1 MSPRL
6 ARSFRAE
13 AALLLALFN
22 ACFLLQAWAVGFQ
35 TLALSGSGSLGEGVA
50 VFYPQGV
57 EPSAPSPSLAL
68 LASPVAKHALPP
80 GWVLVPQFSSDGS
93 SVRAQFSLDASI
105 DLYGGGEVTGPL
117 RRNGTSITLWNTDNY
132 MYTKDSGRRLYQSHP
147 WILGL
152 RADGSAFG
160 LLFDSTWK
168 ATLDCTTG
176 VSFTSQ
182 GPAFPVIVIDKPS
195 PQAVLGALAELTG
208 HIPLPPRW
216 ALGYHQCRY
225 SYYPDARVRE
235 IADTFRQRQIPCD
248 VIWLDIDYMD
258 GFRVFTFDKSLF
270 PDPKGLN
277 DYLHASGFKSIWM
290 IDPGVKHD
298 TGYSVYKTGT
308 AVDAWVKTAAGADY
322 QGSVWPGACVFPD
335 FTRPETRSWWSAL
348 YPPFMANGV
357 DGIWNDM
364 NEPAVFNTSDWTM
377 PEDNWHRGGEGL
389 PPGPHL
395 QYHNVYGMLMVQASR
410 EGILASAPEKRP
422 FVLTR
427 ANFLGGQRYAATWT
441 GDNSS
446 TDHYLQLSI
455 PMSLT
460 LGLSGQPFN
469 GPDIGGFDGNATGE
483 LWAKWIGLGA
493 FYPFSRAHSS
503 KGTNNKEPWAFGTAV
518 EQTARIALGRRYR
531 LLPYLYTLFRQASL
545 DGLPVMR
552 PVFMAEPTN
561 AALRSEQQAFTLGAD
576 LLVVPRW
583 AASPRLPGGSWRELS
598 LVEGDTADS
607 NQPRVLLRAGAI
619 LPLGRIVQNTTEDS
633 LSTLSL
639 AVALDA
645 DGKADGLLYEDA
657 GNGFGYQTGDYT
669 LTALHAEKRG
679 GIVRVT
685 ATRADGARE
694 SGAGTVALQ
703 AFDVDGTLLPETLV
717 ALEPPA
723 LAEGAADAAWLSNLS
738 MRAQLAAGSGSM
750 TAGFVISGTTPK
762 TVLVRAGG
770 PSLSRFGITQP
781 VEDPVLELHQGP
793 TVKLA
798 SNDDWSSGGDAGA
811 ALAKAFAS
819 VGAYDW
825 SVGSKDAALL
835 VTLAPGAYTAVF
847 TDKSRKGGAGIIEVY
862 DLAPGSKDSRLS
874 NLSGL
879 SFSGQGEQVQVVGFA
894 VSGSAARR
902 VLVRAAGPSLD
913 AFGVSGA
920 LREPSLALY
929 QSTHLSAFRFG
940 WDAGLEDVFDA
951 LGAFAWKAASGDAAQ
966 LVSLAPGEYTVVVGG
981 KGGTT
986 GVVLLEVYDAPGK
999 EPLD

>member
-1 MSPRL
+1 MFPRL
-6 ARSFRAE
+6 ALLPRTGV
-13 AALLLALFN
+13 ALLLA
-22 ACFLLQAWAVGFQ
+22 AFLSSLLSPCLDAAGFQ
-35 TLALSGSGSLGEGVA
+35 SLPLAGSGSLGEGIA

-57 EPSAPSPSLAL
+57 DPVAPPPSLAL
-68 LASPVAKHALPP
+68 LASPVAKGSLPL
-80 GWVLVPQFSSDGS
+80 GWALVPQFSSDGS
-93 SVRAQFSLDASI
+93 SVRALFNLEASV

-132 MYTKDSGRRLYQSHP
+132 LYSKDSGRRLYQSHP

-152 RADGSAFG
+152 RPDGSAFG

-168 ATLDCTTG
+168 ATLDCTNG
-176 VSFTSQ
+176 VSFTCQ
-182 GPAFPVIVIDKPS
+182 GPAFPVIVIDRSS
-195 PQAVLGALAELTG
+195 PQAVLRALADLTG

-225 SYYPDARVRE
+225 SYYPDSRVRE
-235 IADTFRQRQIPCD
+235 IADSFRQRQIPCD

-258 GFRVFTFDKSLF
+258 GFRIFSFDKSLF

-290 IDPGVKHD
+290 IDPGVKYD
-298 TGYSVYKTGT
+298 AGYSVYKSGT
-308 AVDAWVKTAAGADY
+308 ETDAWVKTAAGADY

-335 FTRPETRSWWSAL
+335 FTRPETRTWWSAL
-348 YPPFMANGV
+348 YPPFMATGI

-377 PEDNWHRGGEGL
+377 PEDNWHRGGGGL
-389 PPGPHL
+389 PAGPHL
-395 QYHNVYGMLMVQASR
+395 QYHNVYGLLMVQASR
-410 EGILASAPEKRP
+410 EGILASAPDKRP

-441 GDNSS
+441 GDNGS
-446 TDHYLQLSI
+446 TEAYLQLSI

-483 LWAKWIGLGA
+483 LWARWIGLGA

-518 EQTARIALGRRYR
+518 EQTARIALDRRYR
-531 LLPYLYTLFRQASL
+531 LLPYLYTLFREASL

-552 PVFMAEPTN
+552 PVFMAEPAN
-561 AALRSEQQAFTLGAD
+561 AALRSEQQAFTLGSD

-583 AASPRLPGGSWRELS
+583 AASPQLPGGAWRELS

-619 LPLGRIVQNTTEDS
+619 LPLGRIVQNSTEDS
-633 LSTLSL
+633 LSKLSL
-639 AVALDA
+639 AVALGA
-645 DGKADGLLYEDA
+645 DGKADGVLYEDA

-685 ATRADGARE
+685 ATRADGARA

-703 AFDVDGTLLPETLV
+703 AFDEDGTLLPETLV
-717 ALEPPA
+717 ALEPPE
-723 LAEGAADAAWLSNLS
+723 LAEGAADAGCLSNLS

-750 TAGFVISGTTPK
+750 TAGFVISGTAPK

-793 TVKLA
+793 TVTLA
-798 SNDDWSSGGDAGA
+798 SNDDWAAGLDSGA
-811 ALAKAFAS
+811 ALSKAFAA

-825 SVGSKDAALL
+825 APGSKDAALL

-847 TDKSRKGGAGIIEVY
+847 TDASRKGGAGIIEVY
-862 DLAPGSKDSRLS
+862 DMSPGAAGARLS

-879 SFSGQGEQVQVVGFA
+879 AYSGAGEQSQVVGFA
-894 VSGSAARR
+894 VSGNAPRR
-902 VLVRAAGPSLD
+902 VLVRVAGPSLD
-913 AFGVSGA
+913 AYGVAGA
-920 LREPSLALY
+920 LREPSLSLY
-929 QSTHLSAFRFG
+929 QAAHMTALRFG
-940 WDAGLEDVFDA
+940 WDAGLSTVFEQ
-951 LGAFAWKAASGDAAQ
+951 LGAFAWKAASTDAAQ
-966 LVSLAPGEYTVVVGG
+966 LATLSPGEYTAISSG
-981 KGGTT
+981 KGGST
-986 GVVLLEVYDAPGK
+986 GFTLVEVYDAPGN
-999 EPLD
+999 

>member
-1 MSPRL
+1 MFPRL
-6 ARSFRAE
+6 ARFSRAGVVLLLSALLCSLAVLRLE
-13 AALLLALFN
+13 AA
-22 ACFLLQAWAVGFQ
+22 GFQ
-35 TLALSGSGSLGEGVA
+35 PLSLAGSGSLGEGVA

-57 EPSAPSPSLAL
+57 DPAAPPPSLAL
-68 LASPVAKHALPP
+68 LASPVAKAKLPS
-80 GWVLVPQFSSDGS
+80 GWALVPQFSSDGV
-93 SVRAQFSLDASI
+93 SVRAQFSFDASI

-132 MYTKDSGRRLYQSHP
+132 LYTKDSGKRLYQSHP

-152 RADGSAFG
+152 RSDGSAFG

-168 ATLDCTTG
+168 ATLDCTSG

-182 GPAFPVIVIDKPS
+182 GPAFPVIVIDKSS
-195 PQAVLGALAELTG
+195 PQAVLSTLAELTG

-216 ALGYHQCRY
+216 ALGYQQCRY
-225 SYYPDARVRE
+225 SYYPDSRVRE
-235 IADTFRQRQIPCD
+235 IADNFRQRQIPCD

-258 GFRVFTFDKSLF
+258 GFRIFTFDKSLF

-290 IDPGVKHD
+290 IDPGVKYD
-298 TGYSVYKTGT
+298 SGYSVYKSGT
-308 AVDAWVKTAAGADY
+308 DADVWVKTAAGADY

-335 FTRPETRSWWSAL
+335 FTRPETRTWWSAL
-348 YPPFMANGV
+348 YPPFMAYGI

-364 NEPAVFNTSDWTM
+364 NEPAVFNSSDWTM
-377 PEDNWHRGGEGL
+377 PEDNWHRGGGGL
-389 PPGPHL
+389 PAGPHL
-395 QYHNVYGMLMVQASR
+395 RYHNVYGMLMVQASR
-410 EGILASAPEKRP
+410 EGILAAAPEKRP

-446 TDHYLQLSI
+446 TDYYLQLSI

-493 FYPFSRAHSS
+493 FYPFSRAHAS

-531 LLPYLYTLFRQASL
+531 LLPYLYTLFRQSSL

-552 PVFMAEPTN
+552 PVFMAEPAN

-583 AASPRLPGGSWRELS
+583 ASSPQLPGGAWRELS
-598 LVEGDTADS
+598 LVEGDAADS
-607 NQPRVLLRAGAI
+607 DQPRVLLRAGAV
-619 LPLGRIVQNTTEDS
+619 LPLGRVVQNSTEDS

-639 AVALDA
+639 VVALGA
-645 DGKADGLLYEDA
+645 DGKADGRLYEDA
-657 GNGFGYQTGDYT
+657 GNGFEYQVGDYRVT
-669 LTALHAEKRG
+669 SLHAEKRDG
-679 GIVRVT
+679 VVRVT
-685 ATRADGARE
+685 AARGEGARATAM
-694 SGAGTVALQ
+694 GKLVLQ
-703 AFDVDGTLLPETLV
+703 VFDSDGSLLPETSV

-723 LAEGAADAAWLSNLS
+723 LTEGAAGEACLSNLS
-738 MRAQLAAGSGSM
+738 MRAQLVSGSGSM
-750 TAGFVISGTTPK
+750 TAGFVISGTAPK

-770 PSLSRFGITQP
+770 PSLARFGITQP
-781 VEDPVLELHQGP
+781 VADPVLELHQGP
-793 TVKLA
+793 TLTLA
-798 SNDDWSSGGDAGA
+798 SNDDWGSGSDAGE

-825 SVGSKDAALL
+825 TVGSKDAALL

-847 TDKSRKGGAGIIEVY
+847 TDRTQKGGTGIIEVY
-862 DLAPGSKDSRLS
+862 DLAPGAKDSQLS

-879 SFSGQGEQVQVVGFA
+879 SYSGAGEQAQVVGFV

-902 VLVRAAGPSLD
+902 VLLRAAGPSLD
-913 AFGVSGA
+913 AFGVTGA

-929 QSTHLSAFRFG
+929 QSTHMSALRFG
-940 WDAGLEDVFDA
+940 WDASLSGVFDA
-951 LGAFAWKAASGDAAQ
+951 LGAFAWKAASADAAQ
-966 LVSLAPGEYTVVVGG
+966 LVTLAPGEYTAITGG

-986 GVVLLEVYDAPGK
+986 GAALLEVYDAPGK
-999 EPLD
+999 